1 MGGIDFPGKY
11 QIAKM
16 PIAKIRALLDK
27 IEPDEHV
34 LSRLDGDRRAGVR
47 SLAEKIRRERERIER
62 KRARQQEMCAL
73 ENSLRDAGKTVIA
86 GIDEAGRGPLA
97 GPVVAAAVI
106 LPAETDIP
114 GIDDS
119 KKLSARKREY
129 LFDEITERAEA
140 WGIGMVDNEEIDAIN
155 ILEATM
161 DAMRAA
167 MRTMKAEPDVALV
180 DGNRAPDLSCD
191 ARAVVDGDA
200 RCRIIAAASI
210 IAKVTR
216 DRLMVELDDVYP
228 GYGFVSHKGYG
239 ARTHIDAIHRQGP
252 CDIHRIS
259 FRIVPR
265 VSPPGTVAEI
275 LGKRLMKASGAKAF
289 GRAVKTIRGMRDY
302 LHRRDVEMLRDVY
315 RSCCGAFPATGDDT
329 SI

>member
-11 QIAKM
+11 QLAKM
-16 PIAKIRALLDK
+16 PIAKIRALVENID
-27 IEPDEHV
+27 PDETV
-34 LSRLDGDRRAGVR
+34 MSRLEGDRRAGVR
-47 SLAEKIRRERERIER
+47 ALAGKIRKEREREER
-62 KRARQQEMCAL
+62 RKARMQELCAL
-73 ENSLRDAGKTVIA
+73 ENSLRKAGKAVIA

-106 LPAETDIP
+106 LPAGTDIP

-119 KKLSARKREY
+119 KKLSASTRDA
-129 LFDEITERAEA
+129 LFDKITERAEA
-140 WGIGMVDNEEIDAIN
+140 WGIGMIDNEEIDATN

-161 DAMRAA
+161 NAMRAA
-167 MRTMKAEPDVALV
+167 LRTMKKNPDVALV
-180 DGNRAPDLSCD
+180 DGNRAPDLPCD

-216 DRLMVELDDVYP
+216 DRLMADLDTVYP
-228 GYGFVSHKGYG
+228 DYGFASHKGYG
-239 ARTHIDAIHRQGP
+239 AQSHIDAIRRRGP

-265 VSPPGTVAEI
+265 VSPPGTAAEI
-275 LGKRLMKASGAKAF
+275 LGKRLAKASNAKSF
-289 GRAVKTIRGMRDY
+289 GRTVQAIRSIREY
-302 LHRRDVEMLRDVY
+302 LHRRDIEMLRDVY
-315 RSCCGAFPATGDDT
+315 RECCGKFPATGETDL
-329 SI
+329 